1 VLPSVDVSMWSLGLF
16 GIINLALL
24 VFSIFDAFGF
34 PCSWTVHTVSGE
46 VPPRPIPSARR
57 IVGPLH
63 ALSATVEAAPTFG
76 LAPSAIA
83 RLVGLSGRPSCQR
96 HHPGASPPTI
106 SRHPYARIVI
116 TERRVVGVEPRILCG
131 VLGFNATETP
141 VLGGVLSLNDAQPAT
156 CALVLVLGPFGA
168 FAEMT

>member
-1 VLPSVDVSMWSLGLF
+1 MDGSHCFWGGSAASYPFSPPNRWSTSRPLRDSRGCPYLRLSSFGHCSVGGAVRQAVVSETSPG
-16 GIINLALL
+16 
-24 VFSIFDAFGF
+24 
-34 PCSWTVHTVSGE
+34 GE
-46 VPPRPIPSARR
+46 
-57 IVGPLH
+57 
-63 ALSATVEAAPTFG
+63 
-76 LAPSAIA
+76 
-83 RLVGLSGRPSCQR
+83 
-96 HHPGASPPTI
+96 PPTI